1 MTRLLVVLSTGACHR
16 SLGTPRDVWGVCNV
30 YRAAPAWLVEGR
42 CPSRSKKVLVD
53 RLEALGEGVRSIEAV
68 VIDPY
73 AGYKAA
79 VRDAA
84 PRATRVADHFH
95 IVGLANAALT
105 DVRTRRQQEITGHR
119 GRKGD
124 PLWSVRHDL
133 LRAREHRACARTWD
147 FGLLASVWRSR
158 YQQAAG
164 GEVVGV
170 GEAVGCAA

>member
-1 MTRLLVVLSTGACHR
+1 MTGLVDLESSRLW
-16 SLGTPRDVWGVCNV
+16 DFI
-30 YRAAPAWLVEGR
+30 EG
-42 CPSRSKKVLVD
+42 RSKKVLVD
-53 RLEALGEGVRSIEAV
+53 RLEALGEGVHSIEAV

-133 LRAREHRACARTWD
+133 LRAREHLTDAGRSALPMSGGSAQLCREEFCVSQHVADVWD
-147 FGLLASVWRSR
+147 AASH
-158 YQQAAG
+158 
-164 GEVVGV
+164 E
-170 GEAVGCAA
+170 